1 MSQSMSSVGDLL
13 PGASGLFEEAVA
25 AGMSD
30 VLPVPIEEIVEA
42 AQTPVAFLPW
52 LAVHYGVRLWFPDWP
67 EALKRF
73 VIDEAPAVSFTI
85 GTRTAVPVLL
95 DYVDATL
102 VDAKAYPQRFVFGS
116 AVIGRTSVRHPP
128 FMARY
133 LVHVET
139 STPRIGFVYG
149 RAVLGRHAGRAP
161 SREKFKRA
169 RAALRAA
176 KAPESEYRVSFQT
189 KRQITIADAIP
200 LDGTYALGQFI
211 SRTRL

>member
-1 MSQSMSSVGDLL
+1 MSQNMSSVGELL
-13 PGASGLFEEAVA
+13 PGARGAFEEAVA

-42 AQTPVAFLPW
+42 ARTPVAFLPW

-73 VIDEAPAVSFTI
+73 VVDEAPAVSFTI

-102 VDAKAYPQRFVFGS
+102 IDAKAYPQRFVFGS

-133 LVHVET
+133 LVYVET
-139 STPRIGFVYG
+139 STPRMGFVYG

-176 KAPESEYRVSFQT
+176 KAPETEYRVSFQT
-189 KRQITIADAIP
+189 KRQITVADGVP
-200 LDGTYALGQFI
+200 LDGTFALGQFI

>member
-1 MSQSMSSVGDLL
+1 
-13 PGASGLFEEAVA
+13 
-25 AGMSD
+25 MSD
-30 VLPVPIEEIVEA
+30 ILPVPIEDIVEP

-73 VIDEAPAVSFTI
+73 VVDEAPAVSFI
-85 GTRTAVPVLL
+85 VGTRAAVPTLL
-95 DYVDATL
+95 AYVDAAL
-102 VDAKAYPQRFVFGS
+102 IDAKAYPQRFVFGS
-116 AVIGRTSVRHPP
+116 AIIGRTSVRHPP

-133 LVHVET
+133 LVQVET
-139 STPRIGFVYG
+139 STPRMGFVYG
-149 RAVLGRHAGRAP
+149 RAVLGHHAGRAP
-161 SREKFKRA
+161 SREKFRRA

-176 KAPESEYRVSFQT
+176 KSPETEYRVSFQH

>member
-1 MSQSMSSVGDLL
+1 MSAVGDLL
-13 PGASGLFEEAVA
+13 PGARGTFEEAVA

-30 VLPVPIEEIVEA
+30 NLPVPIEDVVDP
-42 AQTPVAFLPW
+42 AQTPIAFLPW
-52 LAVHYGVRLWFPDWP
+52 LAVHYGVRLWFSDWS
-67 EALKRF
+67 EARKRL
-73 VIDEAPAVSFTI
+73 VILEAPAVNFTI
-85 GTRTAVPVLL
+85 GTRAAVPALL
-95 DYVDATL
+95 AYVDAAL
-102 VDAKAYPQRFVFGS
+102 VDARSYPQRFVFGS

-128 FMARY
+128 FTARY

-139 STPRIGFVYG
+139 STPRMGFVYG
-149 RAVLGRHAGRAP
+149 RAVLGRHSGRTP
-161 SREKFKRA
+161 SREKFRRA

-189 KRQITIADAIP
+189 KRQITIADGVP